1 MAVAVCGERSD
12 QSRFIHSSG
21 TMAADPK
28 QRLRIRRFGLA
39 MAYYAIWITLTLL
52 AQSAGM
58 LRLDAIGVAT
68 CIGGVVASNVAF
80 FMVFRSGLNQRLRD
94 PGVTLQQLIVGL
106 VWALV
111 LLHATVP
118 AARGLML
125 TALIIPMLF
134 GMFQLEKRGYLLLGS
149 LALGGYTGI
158 AAATAGMPGAPTLGV
173 ELMRVA
179 VLASAILWTSLFS
192 LHARRLR
199 QCLQKQNRTLKT
211 MLAEISELAER
222 DELTKAYNRRYIM
235 ESLQEEKKRADR
247 TRMPFSICIF
257 DLDHFKEINDRYGH
271 ITGDR
276 VLVDFVERLR
286 SELRYFDALDRRE
299 DDPRFARYG
308 GEEFILLLPHT
319 NLSGARHCAERI
331 RSITA
336 DARFASRCHITVSV
350 GVAEFRIGES
360 IESTLR
366 RADGALYLSKQL
378 GRNRVETSDEFSSAW
393 RDPQSTPPLAI
404 RQRPT

>member
-1 MAVAVCGERSD
+1 MAVAVCRERSVPT
-12 QSRFIHSSG
+12 HTSG

-39 MAYYAIWITLTLL
+39 LAYYAIWITLGLL
-52 AQSAGM
+52 AHTAGM
-58 LRLDAIGVAT
+58 LRLDFIGMFA
-68 CIGGVVASNVAF
+68 CLGGVVASNLAF
-80 FMVFRSGLNQRLRD
+80 YMLFRSGLNHRFLD
-94 PGVTLQQLIVGL
+94 PGMTLQQLLVGL

-111 LLHATVP
+111 LLYATVP
-118 AARGLML
+118 VSRGLML
-125 TALIIPMLF
+125 TALIIPLLF
-134 GMFQLEKRGYLLLGS
+134 GMFQLEKRGYILLGS
-149 LALGGYTGI
+149 LALGGYAGL
-158 AAATAGMPGAPTLGV
+158 AAATVGMPGAPALGV
-173 ELMRVA
+173 ELMRIA
-179 VLASAILWTSLFS
+179 VLASTILWTSLFS

-247 TRMPFSICIF
+247 TGIPFSICIF

-276 VLVDFVERLR
+276 VLVDFVEHSRA
-286 SELRYFDALDRRE
+286 ELRYFDSLDRRE

-319 NLSGARHCAERI
+319 SLPGARHCAERI
-331 RSITA
+331 RGITA
-336 DARFASRCHITVSV
+336 NARFASRCHITVSV

-378 GRNRVETSDEFSSAW
+378 GRNRVEISDEFSSAW
-393 RDPQSTPPLAI
+393 RDPNASPALPVRQSPA
-404 RQRPT
+404 

>member
-1 MAVAVCGERSD
+1 
-12 QSRFIHSSG
+12 
-21 TMAADPK
+21 
-28 QRLRIRRFGLA
+28 
-39 MAYYAIWITLTLL
+39 MAYYGIWITLTLL
-52 AQSAGM
+52 ALSAGM
-58 LRLDAIGVAT
+58 LRLDAVGMSA
-68 CIGGVVASNVAF
+68 CIAGVVASNLTF
-80 FMVFRSGLNQRLRD
+80 FLLFQSGINQRFRD
-94 PGVTLQQLIVGL
+94 PGMTLQQLLVGL
-106 VWALV
+106 TWALV

-118 AARGLML
+118 ASRGLML

-134 GMFQLEKRGYLLLGS
+134 GMFQLEKRGYMLLGT
-149 LALGGYTGI
+149 LALGGYAGL
-158 AAATAGMPGAPTLGV
+158 AAATAGTPGAPALGV

-199 QCLQKQNRTLKT
+199 LCLQKQNQTLKT

-276 VLVDFVERLR
+276 VLVDFVDRLR
-286 SELRYFDALDRRE
+286 SELRYFDALDKRE
-299 DDPRFARYG
+299 DDARFARYG

-319 NLSGARHCAERI
+319 SLPGARQCAERI
-331 RSITA
+331 RGITA

-393 RDPQSTPPLAI
+393 RDPHFPPPLPLGQHPA
-404 RQRPT
+404 